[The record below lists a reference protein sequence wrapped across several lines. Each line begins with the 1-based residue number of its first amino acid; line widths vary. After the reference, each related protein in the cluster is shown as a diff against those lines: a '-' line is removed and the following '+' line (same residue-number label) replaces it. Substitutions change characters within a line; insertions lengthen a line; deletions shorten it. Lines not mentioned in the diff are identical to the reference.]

1 MRPLV
6 TTLSIALTGCAQAPV
21 LIDAKLAH
29 VAAGGLL
36 VLYALMIA
44 RPRRSL

>member
-1 MRPLV
+1 MKPLV
-6 TTLSIALTGCAQAPV
+6 TTLSMALTGCAQAPV
-21 LIDAKLAH
+21 LVDGKLVH

-36 VLYALMIA
+36 VLYALVIA